1 MGQIPA
7 ITGLELIILLPF
19 IRYLVPTPTSI
30 KAISRLLIPFRTFN
44 PLGYPHRSSPTMT
57 NKEEIAKADEQLLA
71 ELGYKQEFK
80 RAFTPLEVMG
90 ASPLLNYTSLTLS
103 YS

>member
-1 MGQIPA
+1 
-7 ITGLELIILLPF
+7 
-19 IRYLVPTPTSI
+19 
-30 KAISRLLIPFRTFN
+30 
-44 PLGYPHRSSPTMT
+44 MT